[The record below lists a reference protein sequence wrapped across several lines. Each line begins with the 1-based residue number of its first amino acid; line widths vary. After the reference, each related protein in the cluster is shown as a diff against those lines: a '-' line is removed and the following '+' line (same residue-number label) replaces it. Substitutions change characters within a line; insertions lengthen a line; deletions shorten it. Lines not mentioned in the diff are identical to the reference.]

1 MTMRFQVEVIRTSSL
16 FYGVLFRSVWSGTR
30 ELETNVLYNVAII
43 VMRVGWVIGRI
54 ILMMHGQEVG
64 EHLIMKYGLELGLVC
79 WRY

>member
-16 FYGVLFRSVWSGTR
+16 FYAVLFRSVWSG

-43 VMRVGWVIGRI
+43 VMRVGWVTGRI
-54 ILMMHGQEVG
+54 ILMMHGLEVG
-64 EHLIMKYGLELGLVC
+64 EHLIMKYGLEPGLVC